1 MQILGVIPAR
11 GGSKGI
17 RRKNLAP
24 LGGRPLIAHTCD
36 AARGSRALTRV
47 IVSTD
52 DDEVAGEALK
62 LGIEVPFLRP
72 QALAGDDTPM
82 IDVLVDLLSTLA
94 SRESYRPDAVVLLQ
108 PTSPFRRAGHIDAA
122 VDAFLASGADSIVSV
137 VPVPHQF
144 TPSSLMKLEG
154 DRLIFLGG
162 PEHRGGPEGP
172 PLRGGRP
179 FLGGPEGPSVRRG
192 GPSGP
197 PDESA
202 GGGPGPLRRQDKPQL
217 FARNGPAVVVVRARV
232 LLEQR
237 ALYGADTRAL
247 VMSREDSLDI
257 DDAFDLELA
266 ELLLSARAAGRS
278 LA

>member
-1 MQILGVIPAR
+1 MEILGVIPAR
-11 GGSKGI
+11 GGSKGL

-94 SRESYRPDAVVLLQ
+94 GRESYRPDAVVLLQ

-122 VDAFLASGADSIVSV
+122 VDAFLVSSADSVVSV

-144 TPSSLMKLEG
+144 TPSSLMTLEG
-154 DRLIFLGG
+154 DRLVFPGG
-162 PEHRGGPEGP
+162 PAAFAEATAPGDGP
-172 PLRGGRP
+172 PLRGGP
-179 FLGGPEGPSVRRG
+179 N
-192 GPSGP
+192 
-197 PDESA
+197 
-202 GGGPGPLRRQDKPQL
+202 PLRRQDKPQL

>member
-1 MQILGVIPAR
+1 MEILGVIPAR
-11 GGSKGI
+11 GGSKGV

-52 DDEVAGEALK
+52 DDEIAAEALR

-72 QALAGDDTPM
+72 RALAGDDTPM
-82 IDVLVDLLSTLA
+82 IDVLIDLLSTLA
-94 SRESYRPDAVVLLQ
+94 GRESYRPDAVVLLQ
-108 PTSPFRRAGHIDAA
+108 PTSPFRRAAHVDAA
-122 VDAFLASGADSIVSV
+122 VDVFLASGADSVVSV

-154 DRLIFLGG
+154 DRLVF
-162 PEHRGGPEGP
+162 PGGPEGP
-172 PLRGGRP
+172 HS
-179 FLGGPEGPSVRRG
+179 ESV
-192 GPSGP
+192 
-197 PDESA
+197 

-217 FARNGPAVVVVRARV
+217 FARNGPAVVVVRTRV

-237 ALYGADTRAL
+237 TLYGPDTRAL
-247 VMSREDSLDI
+247 VMSRDDSLDI

-266 ELLLSARAAGRS
+266 ELLLAARAAGRS

>member
-1 MQILGVIPAR
+1 MEILGVIPAR

-47 IVSTD
+47 IVSSD
-52 DDEVAGEALK
+52 DDEVAAEAMK
-62 LGIEVPFLRP
+62 LGVEVPFLRP
-72 QALAGDDTPM
+72 AALAGDDTPM
-82 IDVLVDLLSTLA
+82 VDVLVDLLSTLA
-94 SRESYRPDAVVLLQ
+94 GRESYRPDAVVLLQ

-122 VDAFLASGADSIVSV
+122 VDIFLASGADTVVSV

-144 TPSSLMKLEG
+144 TPSSLMTLEG
-154 DRLIFLGG
+154 DRLVF
-162 PEHRGGPEGP
+162 PGGPEGP
-172 PLRGGRP
+172 PA
-179 FLGGPEGPSVRRG
+179 
-192 GPSGP
+192 
-197 PDESA
+197 ESA
-202 GGGPGPLRRQDKPQL
+202 GGGPGPLRRQDKPQR

>member
-1 MQILGVIPAR
+1 MEVLGIIPAR

-24 LGGRPLIAHTCD
+24 LGGRPLIAYTCD

-52 DDEVAGEALK
+52 DDEVAAEALK

-72 QALAGDDTPM
+72 RTLAGDDTPM

-94 SRESYRPDAVVLLQ
+94 GRESYRPDAVVLLQ

-122 VDAFLASGADSIVSV
+122 VDTFLASGADSVVSV

-144 TPSSLMKLEG
+144 TPSSLMELDG
-154 DRLIFLGG
+154 DRLVFK
-162 PEHRGGPEGP
+162 
-172 PLRGGRP
+172 GR
-179 FLGGPEGPSVRRG
+179 
-192 GPSGP
+192 

-202 GGGPGPLRRQDKPQL
+202 DGDPGPLRRQDKPQL

-257 DDAFDLELA
+257 DEAFDLELA
-266 ELLLSARAAGRS
+266 ELLLAARAAGRS